1 MTHKVGWQ
9 LSRLILHMM
18 IRGRISL
25 FEVHLGEALGHIVQY
40 HARGILLCAIAVRG
54 PGVEELIEE
63 SSTVIVLSEALGIE
77 FTLLQLLR
85 AAEWDEEYLML
96 NVVQLH
102 LGLGSTQKEM
112 NE

>member
-1 MTHKVGWQ
+1 MTYKVGWQ
-9 LSRLILHMM
+9 LTRLVLHMM
-18 IRGRISL
+18 IRGRIGL
-25 FEVHLGEALGHIVQY
+25 FEVHLGETLGHIVQY
-40 HARGILLCAIAVRG
+40 HARGILLGAIAVRG

-63 SSTVIVLSEALGIE
+63 SSTVIVLSETLGIQ

-96 NVVQLH
+96 NIVQLH
-102 LGLGSTQKEM
+102 LGLNTKR